1 MVISQAGIECIV
13 IPGND
18 VENVNRLKN
27 TMLMLNV
34 LTEKSPWLSDDVE
47 CVRPLWTING
57 KCWALT

>member
-34 LTEKSPWLSDDVE
+34 MMLNVLDHSG
-47 CVRPLWTING
+47 PLMVNVG
-57 KCWALT
+57 Q

>member
-18 VENVNRLKN
+18 VENVKKN

-34 LTEKSPWLSDDVE
+34 LTEKVLGYQMMLNVLGRSGPLVNVE
-47 CVRPLWTING
+47 
-57 KCWALT
+57 KWALT